1 MDWSPPLLLACHDE
15 DEQNARLALHV
26 WEDNGLDVPETFLE
40 TLRDF
45 LGGPSRADPGFSCD

>member
-45 LGGPSRADPGFSCD
+45 LGGSS